1 MINSIDLTVRLSLFS
16 LSGYTISTLD
26 KYDLEPDI
34 RLVSKEGIQ
43 RAFCTFCGNEVKN
56 FDPAFEG
63 QDNHDHFCDLFQKH
77 IDQKLN

>member
-26 KYDLEPDI
+26 KYDFEPDI

-63 QDNHDHFCDLFQKH
+63 QDNHDHF
-77 IDQKLN
+77 

>member
-1 MINSIDLTVRLSLFS
+1 MINSIDLTIRLSLFS

-34 RLVSKEGIQ
+34 RLVSKDGIQ

-63 QDNHDHFCDLFQKH
+63 QDNNDHFCDLFQKH
-77 IDQKLN
+77 LDQILN